1 MRLFQSTIGDS
12 RIDFERYHRPYAMN
26 SYISYHFPSN
36 ILRLLYNM
44 MAPHISI
51 TFNNHALLVLLKQ
64 VGFLLERDETE
75 YSCVRLTFKQTNI
88 LTWTHIA
95 AFSM

>member
-36 ILRLLYNM
+36 ILRLL
-44 MAPHISI
+44 
-51 TFNNHALLVLLKQ
+51 
-64 VGFLLERDETE
+64 
-75 YSCVRLTFKQTNI
+75 
-88 LTWTHIA
+88 
-95 AFSM
+95 